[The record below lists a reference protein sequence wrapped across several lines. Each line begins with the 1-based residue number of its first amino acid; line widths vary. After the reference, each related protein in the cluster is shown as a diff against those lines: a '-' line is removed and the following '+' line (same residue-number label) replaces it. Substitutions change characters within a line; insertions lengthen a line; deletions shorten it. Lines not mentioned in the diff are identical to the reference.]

1 MARSR
6 RVAGENDRSAWQ
18 NAIVFWFERPAKKG
32 QIRMRPELRVQAAP
46 LHFLVPDVTLLDRRQ
61 PVERVVTLTLP
72 SPSSGCFFP
81 PTR

>member
-1 MARSR
+1 
-6 RVAGENDRSAWQ
+6 
-18 NAIVFWFERPAKKG
+18 
-32 QIRMRPELRVQAAP
+32 MRPELRVQAAP